1 MIECQIAIAEV
12 DTCVSSPCLNGGKC
26 VNTKESYR
34 CDCPL
39 GYKGGNCE
47 IEINECLA
55 LPCYLDSTCVNKVP
69 LNYWLLDSVASMLM
83 LVE

>member
-1 MIECQIAIAEV
+1 MHIQLTLFPDFTIAEV
-12 DTCVSSPCLNGGKC
+12 NTCVSRPCMNGGTC

-34 CDCPL
+34 CDCPP
-39 GYKGGNCE
+39 GFKGGNCE

-69 LNYWLLDSVASMLM
+69 LIH
-83 LVE
+83 

>member
-12 DTCVSSPCLNGGKC
+12 DTCVSSPCLNGGTC
-26 VNTKESYR
+26 VNTKESYQ
-34 CDCPL
+34 CDCPS